1 MTNYKL
7 RMTNDKL
14 RITNYHCGQ
23 VAIMVMLISAV
34 MLTLGLSLSKK
45 STVETKIDTNEELLK
60 EAFNA
65 AESGI
70 NYYLGTG
77 KTEYSV
83 PGGSSFAKLS
93 TRDIGGG
100 GVLDF
105 GEFVPSNGGEFYWLV
120 NHNDDGSL
128 GTDYYGAD
136 SVDLCRGD
144 YPGAIEVNYFYK
156 DGADFGVLRSGYN
169 FTDNLING
177 FTNSSDECV
186 EIATPMSPILVAVT
200 PLINGGRFHLKSVS
214 PGVFPVQGVEINSVG
229 RAGGAGNSPE
239 AKSFVNKSLTVNKRY
254 KIPQFLLSGVVT
266 EASVLS
272 Q

>member
-1 MTNYKL
+1 MINY
-7 RMTNDKL
+7 KL
-14 RITNYHCGQ
+14 RITNYELKNKKYHRGQ

-77 KTEYSV
+77 KTDYSS
-83 PGGSSFAKLS
+83 PGGASFAKLS
-93 TRDIGGG
+93 VTNIGGG
-100 GVLDF
+100 DVLDF
-105 GEFVPSNGGEFYWLV
+105 GEFVPSNGSEFYWLV
-120 NHNDDGSL
+120 DHNDDGSL
-128 GTDYYGAD
+128 GSSYYGAD

-144 YPGAIEVNYFYK
+144 FAGAVEINYFYK
-156 DGADFGVLRSGYN
+156 DGINFGVLRSGYN

-177 FTNSSDECV
+177 FINSSDECV
-186 EIATPMSPILVAVT
+186 YISTPNDPILVVITA
-200 PLINGGRFHLKSVS
+200 LNSGGRFHLESVS
-214 PGVFPVQGVEINSVG
+214 SGVFPVQGVEISSVG
-229 RAGGAGNSPE
+229 RAGGTESSTQV
-239 AKSFVNKSLTVNKRY
+239 KTFVNKSLTVNKRY
-254 KIPQFLLSGVVT
+254 KIPPFLLSGVVA